1 MEQRPEPGL
10 EPYEPPTAAVAQ
22 AYLDES
28 ARVAQRREQHIDRR
42 AAARLLLAEGITF
55 AIYLIVLMLVFP
67 PAEGVNIIVIVAPFI
82 VWTQLVT
89 MLREEYG
96 YQRRGREQ
104 RMRTAVMLILL
115 AVVIGSLGT
124 LMLGVDIPVA
134 LRFAPGVLCFVLYGL
149 LAWGEWRHA
158 TAERIVR
165 KRAPFDRGARLTTA
179 CIGIAVGAIVA
190 CVATPSALIANV
202 VNLLAMLAL
211 VVWLSASMLTRG
223 SQVALAWGPFL
234 WSCLALSGA
243 VIVALLLLAQF
254 TSVPLTI
261 WGYVAGGAIALAFV
275 LGAWWGPDRG

>member
-10 EPYEPPTAAVAQ
+10 APYEPPTAAVAQ

-202 VNLLAMLAL
+202 VNLLVMLAL
-211 VVWLSASMLTRG
+211 VVWLSASMLTQG
-223 SQVALAWGPFL
+223 SQIAVAWGPFL

-254 TSVPLTI
+254 TSVPLTS